1 MKQKISVRIFV
12 KWSVDVIE
20 MFWMHPMLLKGFFNL
35 TEIFSINFQRL
46 TEIASEL
53 SILLNDTKR
62 SFSAQQ
68 NSDSTCEYTK
78 RTVVNAG
85 RCLLLLHT
93 LLPLIVRFFIF
104 N

>member
-1 MKQKISVRIFV
+1 
-12 KWSVDVIE
+12 
-20 MFWMHPMLLKGFFNL
+20 MLLKGFFNL

-68 NSDSTCEYTK
+68 NSDPTYEYTK
-78 RTVVNAG
+78 RAVVNAG
-85 RCLLLLHT
+85 RHLLLLHT
-93 LLPLIVRFFIF
+93 LLPLIVRFFLFLINVRKIGF
-104 N
+104 GEIKIWRHFWAEPKS